1 MSVRV
6 ETCRNNQHQLSRSR
20 ALPAKPAL
28 AKATIR
34 KQSFTLC
41 NLRFGIS
48 SSSLMPCFHRNSH
61 VQLSQ

>member
-1 MSVRV
+1 MSARV
-6 ETCRNNQHQLSRSR
+6 ETCRYNQHRLSRSS

-28 AKATIR
+28 AKANIR

-41 NLRFGIS
+41 NLRFAVS